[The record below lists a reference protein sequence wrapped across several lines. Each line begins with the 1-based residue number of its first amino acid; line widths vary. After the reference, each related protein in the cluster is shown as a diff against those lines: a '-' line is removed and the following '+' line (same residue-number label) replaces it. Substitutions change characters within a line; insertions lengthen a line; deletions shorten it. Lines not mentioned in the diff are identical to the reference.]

1 MTKAEPKHDVVDA
14 VRVTPGEPVP
24 PLNPA
29 VARQLAAGT
38 QMLKVSAKKQ
48 HSRLFKLDLEQ
59 GRILWDSRKF
69 GRSKSEKKS
78 RLMPVTAIVLAATND
93 NAIACWFF
101 LSFVF
106 FFPALSLPKALLC
119 ACVLTIVDGLF
130 FAFFFYLY
138 FLIQF

>member
-1 MTKAEPKHDVVDA
+1 MAGGVTSILCSGSTAQSPALEQTLQVTKGEPKRDVESA
-14 VRVTPGEPVP
+14 KVTPGESVP

-93 NAIACWFF
+93 NAIAYWGWGE
-101 LSFVF
+101 S
-106 FFPALSLPKALLC
+106 
-119 ACVLTIVDGLF
+119 
-130 FAFFFYLY
+130 
-138 FLIQF
+138 